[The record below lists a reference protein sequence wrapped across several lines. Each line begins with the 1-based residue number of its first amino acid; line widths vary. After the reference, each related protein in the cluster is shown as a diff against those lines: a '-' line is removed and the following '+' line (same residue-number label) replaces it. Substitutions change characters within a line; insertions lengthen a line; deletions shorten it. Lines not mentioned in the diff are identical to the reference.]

1 MSRPDQ
7 WICVATGTI
16 ILVHISIWIVG
27 LATYKLPF
35 LITMLN
41 LAFGAGVIVYWMYKQ
56 LRIVQH
62 IFEARE
68 FIVLGLEML
77 VVAFA
82 TYSAITK
89 QYGAWLKGIQYL
101 AFGIHLA
108 ILIVF
113 LLFMLTFK
121 MKRLF

>member
-7 WICVATGTI
+7 WICVAIGTI

-27 LATYKLPF
+27 LVTYKLPF
-35 LITMLN
+35 LISILN
-41 LAFGAGVIVYWMYKQ
+41 LALGVGVILYWIYNQ

-68 FIVLGLEML
+68 FVVLGLEAL

-82 TYSAITK
+82 TYSLITR
-89 QYGAWLKGIQYL
+89 QYGAWLKWIQYVT
-101 AFGIHLA
+101 FGIHLA
-108 ILIVF
+108 ILIIF